1 MLYIVWY
8 GVDNM
13 KKERLISSYDELND
27 TFVGKIDGKNGY
39 SANYCISEGIFLNMD
54 KNNMPTSVLVDK
66 ASEVFNESKKCL
78 ESANVQIGII
88 CDGDCLLFKMF
99 VEDSNI
105 CSLRCKNSFG
115 IPNLN
120 FLVDCNI

>member
-1 MLYIVWY
+1 
-8 GVDNM
+8 M

-66 ASEVFNESKKCL
+66 ASEVFNVSKKCL